1 MGVYFT
7 VILFYFFFKVWVML
21 THHSGEYRPGQTML
35 LEPSI
40 SQAADPVIRKTMG
53 TSHQHIPP
61 ATTAPSESSF
71 LIQFETF
78 SLTTTSAFPVTGQSS
93 SGHI

>member
-1 MGVYFT
+1 MW
-7 VILFYFFFKVWVML
+7 IML
-21 THHSGEYRPGQTML
+21 THRSGEYRPGQTML

-61 ATTAPSESSF
+61 ATTAPFESSF

-78 SLTTTSAFPVTGQSS
+78 SLTITSVFPVTAQSS
-93 SGHI
+93 SGHM

>member
-1 MGVYFT
+1 MW
-7 VILFYFFFKVWVML
+7 IML
-21 THHSGEYRPGQTML
+21 THRSGEYRPGQTKL

-78 SLTTTSAFPVTGQSS
+78 SLTVTSVFPVTAQIS
-93 SGHI
+93 SGHV